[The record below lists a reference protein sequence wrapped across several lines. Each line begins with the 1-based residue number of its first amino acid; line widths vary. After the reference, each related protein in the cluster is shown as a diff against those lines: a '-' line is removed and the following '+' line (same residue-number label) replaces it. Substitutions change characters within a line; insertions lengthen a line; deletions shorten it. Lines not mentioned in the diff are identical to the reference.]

1 MLDLSEVGSQQLKE
15 VVSFV
20 FVSDLVN
27 CAHHCEFSVVGTY
40 ALESTPS
47 ALGLDLPNICVG

>member
-40 ALESTPS
+40 VESTPS
-47 ALGLDLPNICVG
+47 ALGLDLHHICVG